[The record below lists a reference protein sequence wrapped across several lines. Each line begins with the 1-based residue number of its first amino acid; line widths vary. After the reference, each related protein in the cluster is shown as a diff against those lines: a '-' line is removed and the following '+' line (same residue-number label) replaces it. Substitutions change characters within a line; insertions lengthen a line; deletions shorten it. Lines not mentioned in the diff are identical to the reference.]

1 MASGAH
7 RRNKSDTVI
16 RAKGP
21 LRAMELAELEWTD
34 LGEPRSLRYGD
45 CYFSA
50 QDGSAETQHVFIE
63 GSDLEQRLS
72 QRSDSLFT
80 IAELGFGT
88 GLNFL
93 MSWDCFNRFAAP
105 NARLHFWSV
114 DRHPLSREA
123 LERSL
128 HRWPQ
133 LSALIEELLSVYPP
147 PLPGVHRRVLAQ
159 GRLTLDLVWAE
170 AADALAELSGLGKPL
185 VDAWYL
191 DGFAPRQNESMWT
204 PDLYSH
210 MVAASKPGATFATY
224 SAAGTVR
231 RSLTEAGFSIT
242 KRAGFGSKRECLH
255 GVLPINTRLYTQAP
269 RLTPWDLNDE
279 KNSPD
284 RQSALIVGAGL
295 AGAHAA
301 AALARR
307 GMAVTVFDQASI
319 AGGGSGN
326 PQGVLFTRLSHERS
340 ILGEFSML
348 AFLYAR
354 ELYLEMFRT
363 GALTEDVDGAL
374 NGCVQIDAP
383 RGNEATLETALRGLQ
398 EIAQSCDAETL
409 SQILGVKNSTPGLW
423 QPGSGWLS
431 PPAVCKALLE
441 QAGIRVHKHCT
452 ELQLSRAAN
461 GIWEVHSNGGRLL
474 GAAPVVILATGPDS
488 RNLPQTKNLPLR
500 VVRGQTT
507 QIPAPL
513 DQPLLRSFCH
523 RGYISPAVNGQHC
536 IGATFKPGDDSRE
549 IRVEEHLANIES
561 LAQALPAWQ
570 KHLNSLDPN
579 TLQGR
584 AELRCVSPDY
594 LPLAGPLPDEQAFKQ
609 RYAALQWDASQLIVE
624 RGAYQPGL
632 FVSTAHGSRGLSY
645 AALSAELIA
654 AQIFEE
660 PIPVS
665 RELQRA
671 VAPARFL
678 IRGLVRGTSQ
688 KKAVSA

>member
-1 MASGAH
+1 MAPGVLQRS
-7 RRNKSDTVI
+7 KFDSVI
-16 RAKGP
+16 RARGP
-21 LRAMELAELEWTD
+21 LRSMELAELEWTD
-34 LGEPRSLRYGD
+34 LGEPRSLRYED

-50 QDGSAETQHVFIE
+50 EDGSAETQHVFIE

-72 QRSDSLFT
+72 QRGDSVFT

-93 MSWDCFNRFAAP
+93 MSWACFNRFAAP
-105 NARLHFWSV
+105 DLRLHFWSV

-128 HRWPQ
+128 QRWPQ
-133 LSALIEELLSVYPP
+133 LSALTEELLSVYPP

-159 GRLTLDLVWAE
+159 GRLTLDLVWAD
-170 AADALAELSGLGKPL
+170 ASDALEELSGLEKPL

-191 DGFAPRQNESMWT
+191 DGFAPRHNKSMWT
-204 PDLYSH
+204 PELYSH

-224 SAAGTVR
+224 SAAGIVR
-231 RSLTEAGFSIT
+231 RSLTDAGFAIA
-242 KRAGFGSKRECLH
+242 KRPGFGCKRECLK
-255 GVLPINTRLYTQAP
+255 GVLSEDTRPDTQAP
-269 RLTPWDLNDE
+269 RITPWDLNTD
-279 KNSPD
+279 KNSPGA
-284 RQSALIVGAGL
+284 QSALVIGAGL

-307 GMAVTVFDQASI
+307 GMSVTVFDQASV

-354 ELYLEMFRT
+354 ELYREMFRT
-363 GALTEDVDGAL
+363 GALTEGVDGAL

-383 RGNEATLETALRGLQ
+383 RGDEVTLATALQGL
-398 EIAQSCDAETL
+398 EEVAQSCDADTL
-409 SQILGVKNSTPGLW
+409 TQLLGVASSTAGLW

-431 PPAVCKALLE
+431 PPAVCNALLR
-441 QAGIRVHKHCT
+441 QPGISVKNHCG
-452 ELQLSRAAN
+452 ELQLGRGTN
-461 GIWEVHSNGGRLL
+461 GSWEVRSSDSALL
-474 GAAPVVILATGPDS
+474 GSAPVVILATGADS
-488 RNLPQTKNLPLR
+488 RNLPHTQNLPLR

-513 DQPLLRSFCH
+513 DQALLRSLCH
-523 RGYISPAVNGQHC
+523 RGYISPAVNGEHC

-549 IRVEEHLANIES
+549 VRIEEHRANIEA
-561 LAQALPAWQ
+561 LVQALPAWEN
-570 KHLNSLDPN
+570 HLSALDPSK
-579 TLQGR
+579 LRGR

-594 LPLAGPLPDEQAFKQ
+594 LPLAGQLPDEPLFEQ
-609 RYAALQWDASQLIVE
+609 RYAALQWDASQLIAE

-645 AALSAELIA
+645 AAMSAELIA
-654 AQIFEE
+654 AQVFDE
-660 PIPVS
+660 PIPLS

-671 VAPARFL
+671 LSPARFL
-678 IRGLVRGTSQ
+678 IRGLVRGASQ
-688 KKAVSA
+688 KKAVNG